1 MNLDTEEYPE
11 TERTNSE
18 QDVPEY
24 YEPEEQIEEE
34 SPLDEQ
40 NLLTNSEI
48 IFGERRSHLLWTSF
62 ALDTEPEPEIDLE
75 RSFQALSLND
85 KPTKTKQKD
94 PEETMAQ
101 SGSGNDAKEVKMNY
115 PKIFTGDRN
124 EFKRFLQDCELYLT
138 INDKVYDTNLKNR
151 LHISLDERWGRSFME
166 GTVC

>member
-1 MNLDTEEYPE
+1 MNSDTEEYPE

-40 NLLTNSEI
+40 NPLTNSEI
-48 IFGERRSHLLWTSF
+48 IFGERRSHLPWTSF

-85 KPTKTKQKD
+85 VLEYQTRIVIVCRCTLFSKRKTD
-94 PEETMAQ
+94 LVVM
-101 SGSGNDAKEVKMNY
+101 Y
-115 PKIFTGDRN
+115 
-124 EFKRFLQDCELYLT
+124 
-138 INDKVYDTNLKNR
+138 
-151 LHISLDERWGRSFME
+151 
-166 GTVC
+166 

>member
-1 MNLDTEEYPE
+1 MNSDTEEYPE

-34 SPLDEQ
+34 SPLNEQ
-40 NLLTNSEI
+40 NPLSNSKI
-48 IFGERRSHLLWTSF
+48 IFRERRSHLPWTSF
-62 ALDTEPEPEIDLE
+62 ALDIEPEIDLE

-85 KPTKTKQKD
+85 EPTETRKKD

-115 PKIFTGDRN
+115 PKIFTEIGRASC
-124 EFKRFLQDCELYLT
+124 R
-138 INDKVYDTNLKNR
+138 
-151 LHISLDERWGRSFME
+151 ER
-166 GTVC
+166 V